1 MDHLRVVRK
10 DSPSP
15 GPRRKIDLMCKPEEQ
30 VEKYVP
36 EHKRKRRWE
45 PWHRT
50 KALPISLG
58 KIKGYYFTFRSDS
71 SESVLILMWTSK
83 PVVAQ
88 RKVCSKARSVR
99 DLQRLNGKMIDDTDL

>member
-10 DSPSP
+10 DK
-15 GPRRKIDLMCKPEEQ
+15 PRPKIDLMHKREEQ
-30 VEKYVP
+30 VERCVP
-36 EHKRKRRWE
+36 EHKRKRHWE

-71 SESVLILMWTSK
+71 SESVLILMWTKK

-88 RKVCSKARSVR
+88 RKVCSKTRSVR
-99 DLQRLNGKMIDDTDL
+99 DLQRFNGKMIDDIDL